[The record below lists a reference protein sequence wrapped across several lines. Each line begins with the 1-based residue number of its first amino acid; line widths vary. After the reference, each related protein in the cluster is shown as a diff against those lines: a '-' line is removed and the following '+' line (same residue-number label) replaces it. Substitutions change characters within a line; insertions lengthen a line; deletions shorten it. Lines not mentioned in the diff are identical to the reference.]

1 MTGGG
6 RRNHSARS
14 PNNPPV
20 DYLLAGIVGIGL
32 AAACGLRAFLPVLGL
47 ALAAR
52 AGWVELGESFAWLA
66 SWPAIVALSLA
77 TAVEVSGSLV
87 PYLAH
92 VLDALA
98 APVAC
103 AAGAFVVASQAGA
116 HGFGPEITSSQPLLE
131 WSAALVA
138 GGGVAGAVHAAS
150 ATLRGAVSAASA
162 GIAAPVYGA
171 METAAGVVASILA
184 FVLPLVFALLTVAAL
199 ALCVAFG
206 VRVLRRSARRSPAFA

>member
-1 MTGGG
+1 M
-6 RRNHSARS
+6 
-14 PNNPPV
+14 
-20 DYLLAGIVGIGL
+20 DFLLAGIVGIGL
-32 AAACGLRAFLPVLGL
+32 AAACGLRAFVPVLGL
-47 ALAAR
+47 ALVAR
-52 AGWVELGESFAWLA
+52 AGWVELGDSFAWLA

-77 TAVEVSGSLV
+77 TAVEVSGALV

-103 AAGAFVVASQAGA
+103 AAGAFVLVSQAGA
-116 HGFGPEITSSQPLLE
+116 HEIGPEHRSIEPLLE

-150 ATLRGAVSAASA
+150 AILRGAVSAASA

-171 METAAGVVASILA
+171 TETAAGIVASVLA
-184 FVLPLVFALLTVAAL
+184 FVLPILFAFLTVAAL
-199 ALCVAFG
+199 VLCVMFG
-206 VRVLRRSARRSPAFA
+206 VRVLRRSARRSPALA